1 MKVAMTPSS
10 SANIVSSRIPSEG
23 EKIADAAVHL
33 AAIVAGVIAF
43 SVLFQKVALNGKWS
57 DGIAMCVYAAGFF
70 LMFGFSCAYNA
81 APPSRV
87 KDLLRRFDYAAIFMM
102 IAGTYT
108 ALLSQTPATLWAT
121 ALLIFVWAAA
131 LAGAAIK
138 LVFPGRLDR
147 LAAPLY
153 LALGWAALPAIKPLF
168 LALPVETSAL
178 TLSGGLLYSVG
189 VVFHLWESL
198 RFQTAIWH
206 GFVAAAAACQFA
218 GIVAAIGR

>member
-1 MKVAMTPSS
+1 MTSS
-10 SANIVSSRIPSEG
+10 SPPGVPASRTYSEG

-43 SVLFQKVALNGKWS
+43 SVLFQKVALTGRWS
-57 DGIAMCVYAAGFF
+57 DGIAMGVYAAGFF

-81 APPSRV
+81 APPSRL
-87 KDLLRRFDYAAIFMM
+87 KDLLHRFDHAAIYMM

-121 ALLIFVWAAA
+121 ALLVFVWAAA

-138 LVFPGRLDR
+138 LVFPGRFSR
-147 LAAPLY
+147 LATPLY

-178 TLSGGLLYSVG
+178 ILAGGVLYSVG
-189 VVFHLWESL
+189 VAFHVWQSL

-206 GFVAAAAACQFA
+206 SFVAIAAACQFA
-218 GIVAAIGR
+218 GVMAAIGR

>member
-1 MKVAMTPSS
+1 MSKVPMTP
-10 SANIVSSRIPSEG
+10 ATIPTRVPSEG

-43 SVLFQKVALNGKWS
+43 SVLFQQIALRGRWS
-57 DGIAMCVYAAGFF
+57 DGVAMSIYAAGFF

-81 APPSRV
+81 APPSRL
-87 KDLLRRFDYAAIFMM
+87 KDLLRRFDYAAIYLM

-108 ALLSQTPATLWAT
+108 ALLSQAPASLWAT
-121 ALLIFVWAAA
+121 ALLAFVWTAA
-131 LAGAAIK
+131 LVGASIK
-138 LVFPGRLDR
+138 LVFPGALDR
-147 LAAPLY
+147 AAVPLY

-168 LALPVETSAL
+168 LALPWQTSAL
-178 TLSGGLLYSVG
+178 TLGGGALYSLG
-189 VVFHLWESL
+189 VAFHVWESL

-218 GIVAAIGR
+218 GVMAAIGR